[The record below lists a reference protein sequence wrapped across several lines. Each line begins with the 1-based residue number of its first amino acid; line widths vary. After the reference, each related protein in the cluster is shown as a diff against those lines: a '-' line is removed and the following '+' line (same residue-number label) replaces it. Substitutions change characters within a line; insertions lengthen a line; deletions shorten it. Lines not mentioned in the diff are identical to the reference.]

1 MDTAKAAL
9 MARLLAVTGVTE
21 GRARKVE
28 YLKCSLDVVNALA
41 TAAGEMIDP
50 TTKFLVEEKRLAF
63 ETEQKLH
70 VELAKTEDELIAKN
84 MSHDEIEQVV
94 DYYESNAHRS
104 YKDALGKARIAC
116 DKLIAYTQGELDA
129 KLMELEV
136 KTLGA
141 DGVGN

>member
-1 MDTAKAAL
+1 METAKSMML
-9 MARLLAVTGVTE
+9 ARLLAVTGVAE
-21 GRARKVE
+21 GRARKAE
-28 YLKCSLDVVNALA
+28 HLRRSLDVVNALA

-50 TTKFLVEEKRLAF
+50 TTKLLVESKRLAI

-70 VELAKTEDELIAKN
+70 AELTKTEDELVMKN
-84 MSHDEIEQVV
+84 MSHDEIEQVA

-116 DKLIAYTQGELDA
+116 DKLVDDTQSALDA

-136 KTLGA
+136 KALGSQ
-141 DGVGN
+141 G